1 MCRLLIAVL
10 LLLFTLTAQAEAS
23 SISAGLGLEA
33 RMQKEVN
40 PDYIEGK
47 TLGQIFAQVLW
58 ENWGLHVELG
68 KEDHVTNAGAM
79 TISSKSYNSGV
90 WGRYIFRNT
99 HLWQPFLGAGV
110 GAYFDT
116 VTSRFGNALDE
127 RSGVR
132 PYVGANAGVS
142 AVFWKYL
149 LVEAEGRMTGVRD
162 RKEPMLS
169 ALLRIGFYY

>member
-1 MCRLLIAVL
+1 
-10 LLLFTLTAQAEAS
+10 
-23 SISAGLGLEA
+23 
-33 RMQKEVN
+33 
-40 PDYIEGK
+40 
-47 TLGQIFAQVLW
+47 VLW

>member
-1 MCRLLIAVL
+1 MRRLLIAASL
-10 LLLFTLTAQAEAS
+10 LVALQAQAEAP

-47 TLGQIFAQVLW
+47 TLGQIFAQAIW
-58 ENWGLHVELG
+58 ENWGLHAELG

-79 TISSKSYNSGV
+79 IIGSRSYNAGV
-90 WGRYIFRNT
+90 WGRYIFRNG
-99 HLWQPFLGAGV
+99 HLWQPFLGGGA

-132 PYVGANAGVS
+132 PYAGANVGVS

-149 LVEAEGRMTGVRD
+149 LIEGEGRAAGVRD
-162 RKEPMLS
+162 RKEPILS
-169 ALLRIGFYY
+169 ALLRVGFYY